1 MGQFLATVNSISR
14 LTLWFLDFSG
24 ASSCLTRALGL
35 GVQAGVCRWPCQ
47 VLEEPQLSHGAG
59 TVKWI
64 TLNPRQTLGPTK
76 LLGAR
81 GKARQW
87 DSAFRSPQG
96 PGISLAT
103 GPSGCSALGAT
114 GITGPEGRWRQL
126 LQLSRARPACQ
137 GTGCHPSPRRA
148 LLWECRPHG
157 GTSSQR
163 PTAGPSQEA
172 QKEGRGSAEWRMR
185 KGGQGALP
193 RIPGQGP
200 QHLGE
205 GGRSTPTRLQVHPR
219 ASFRDPLQNL
229 RTLSESPLPQSR
241 ALELAWTGK
250 LVSF

>member
-1 MGQFLATVNSISR
+1 M
-14 LTLWFLDFSG
+14 
-24 ASSCLTRALGL
+24 
-35 GVQAGVCRWPCQ
+35 
-47 VLEEPQLSHGAG
+47 LEEPQLSHGAG

-76 LLGAR
+76 LHREGPGAR

-87 DSAFRSPQG
+87 DSAFRSPQE

-205 GGRSTPTRLQVHPR
+205 GGRSTPTPVCKCTQGLHSGTPSKTC
-219 ASFRDPLQNL
+219 ALY
-229 RTLSESPLPQSR
+229 QSR
-241 ALELAWTGK
+241 HSHNPELLELAWTGK